1 MEGLTVSG
9 VRVVAADGV
18 FSPLLFHLQQKAG
31 SIILIGG
38 LGNPQILRK
47 LPNNLPPHTHPAA
60 VKNKNKALL
69 P

>member
-31 SIILIGG
+31 PIILLGG
-38 LGNPQILRK
+38 LGNPESLRK
-47 LPNNLPPHTHPAA
+47 NCPITYLPILTL
-60 VKNKNKALL
+60 VQWKNENKAL